1 MKNILLVAALLLTG
15 ASDLKENEIITK
27 FENRFKEVR
36 TISATFSQTFYDAT
50 FGKEE
55 KSSGIVLIKKP
66 LKMVWR
72 YDKPYEQ
79 TILSDGE
86 NLYFQFPSDH
96 QVLVESVGN
105 IVDSRSPVLFLAGG
119 IALKELFTISLEQSG
134 RKDRMEGDI
143 RLELIPKEKSV
154 SATKVI
160 LTVDGKSWNIK
171 SFSIFD
177 WTGNR
182 TDIEFANMKINETIG
197 GNEFKFVLPDGSEII
212 HMPKPEFGVKE

>member
-1 MKNILLVAALLLTG
+1 MKSILMVAALLLTG
-15 ASDLKENEIITK
+15 ASDLTENEIITK
-27 FENRFKEVR
+27 FENQFKEVK

-55 KSSGIVLIKKP
+55 KSSGTVRIQKP

-96 QVLVESVGN
+96 QVLVESVGT

-119 IALKELFTISLEQSG
+119 HALKELFTISLEQSG

-182 TDIEFANMKINETIG
+182 TDIEFANIKINETIG